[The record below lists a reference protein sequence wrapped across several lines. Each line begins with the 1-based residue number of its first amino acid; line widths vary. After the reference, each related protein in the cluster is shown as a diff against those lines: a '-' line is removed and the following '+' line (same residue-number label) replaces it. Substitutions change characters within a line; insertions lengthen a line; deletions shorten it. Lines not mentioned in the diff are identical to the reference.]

1 MPSPWRVPCM
11 PYMQRYSKKANAQGK
26 VHQKSISV
34 KAFMTCVTIW
44 HMSILSL
51 PSSNRKTMKTIGNH
65 DVKIFTGNIEDE
77 AMEGFGIKT
86 AK

>member
-1 MPSPWRVPCM
+1 
-11 PYMQRYSKKANAQGK
+11 
-26 VHQKSISV
+26 
-34 KAFMTCVTIW
+34 
-44 HMSILSL
+44 MSILSL
-51 PSSNRKTMKTIGNH
+51 PSSNRKTMKTIENH

>member
-1 MPSPWRVPCM
+1 
-11 PYMQRYSKKANAQGK
+11 
-26 VHQKSISV
+26 
-34 KAFMTCVTIW
+34 MTCVTIW

-51 PSSNRKTMKTIGNH
+51 PSSNRKTMKTIGTH

-77 AMEGFGIKT
+77 AMEDFGIKT